1 MKKLGVHWSVLWD
14 DLVESSNWQQPY
26 FALIYCVRGLL
37 CFAWQISMRYL
48 LVASTVAAN
57 CALKSRWWWMSDFFF
72 SLSLKNESKKNV
84 YETSLYPFLNFTFPN
99 LGNIE
104 TIFFLFALGIDEDEN
119 VSRIDKKLSDWSQ
132 DIPFCHNYSQ
142 KYLDQAHCCNYG
154 GFLVQKTILCGH
166 LTNSATSSVFP
177 LLKKTPR
184 DKEHSG
190 CRDGFHHTMSSN
202 FFCLVK
208 HRSNIQG
215 AELSQSWMSVWLP
228 SQGVRF

>member
-1 MKKLGVHWSVLWD
+1 MSKTVKVVKKWGVHWSVLWD

-72 SLSLKNESKKNV
+72 SLSLKNESEKNV
-84 YETSLYPFLNFTFPN
+84 YETSLYPFLNFTFLN
-99 LGNIE
+99 WGNIE
-104 TIFFLFALGIDEDEN
+104 TIFCLFALGIDEDEN

-154 GFLVQKTILCGH
+154 VSCYKKASCVGIWQTLQPHQFFL
-166 LTNSATSSVFP
+166 S
-177 LLKKTPR
+177 
-184 DKEHSG
+184 
-190 CRDGFHHTMSSN
+190 
-202 FFCLVK
+202 
-208 HRSNIQG
+208 
-215 AELSQSWMSVWLP
+215 
-228 SQGVRF
+228 